1 MKFLYRP
8 GREGEVLQLDPAAM
22 GILLDEHGA
31 TPVPPCW
38 AYVMTVGDC
47 RRFFTR
53 DEIDLVLEDDEMP
66 TLDSP
71 WPVKRPRDR
80 AGMSQP

>member
-31 TPVPPCW
+31 RPAPPSP
-38 AYVMTVGDC
+38 AYVMTVGDR
-47 RRFFTR
+47 RRFFTS
-53 DEIDLVLEDDEMP
+53 DEINLVLEADEVLTP
-66 TLDSP
+66 DSP
-71 WPVKRPRDR
+71 WPVKRLRDR